1 MGQHSLSL
9 PSHTTLLSTDFK
21 NTAHGVW
28 KKKKNEWLM
37 VDPTEFQS
45 VSLCLCVRH
54 CLPIS
59 NLMRINTSKI
69 ACDFHKLIRIEND

>member
-1 MGQHSLSL
+1 MGQHSVSV
-9 PSHTTLLSTDFK
+9 PCHESHSVLTLKKQHVVFE
-21 NTAHGVW
+21 
-28 KKKKNEWLM
+28 KKKWLM
-37 VDPTEFQS
+37 VDPIEVQS
-45 VSLCLCVRH
+45 ISSCLCVRH